1 MEKSGENVRP
11 GNSFEKW
18 NNVEIMCILILWL
31 VEQWAGR
38 ILWIIIKSSFVG
50 WIFSCTRFVCY
61 KYLISA
67 IQA

>member
-31 VEQWAGR
+31 VEQ
-38 ILWIIIKSSFVG
+38 
-50 WIFSCTRFVCY
+50 
-61 KYLISA
+61 
-67 IQA
+67 